1 MGKLL
6 ITTRRAYIS
15 NILLPLTCVYLMVG
29 NGAGEVPARSCQS
42 TWAIPKK
49 QGSNIGA
56 MLFEDLR

>member
-1 MGKLL
+1 MVKL
-6 ITTRRAYIS
+6 AYIS